1 VQVQDNRPFRFL
13 EESAGRPPS
22 KARDRMLLAVKLL
35 TMAVLL
41 AVVGT
46 MVKLAWA
53 LARAW

>member
-1 VQVQDNRPFRFL
+1 
-13 EESAGRPPS
+13 
-22 KARDRMLLAVKLL
+22 MLLAVKLL

>member
-1 VQVQDNRPFRFL
+1 VHDNRPFRFL